1 MCAYIYVYILI
12 HTPTAERDFKSLK
25 FLLFY
30 AAVWI
35 EQEIMLSPPLP
46 WITAFK
52 IPERSF
58 LQGTYRAPYISQL
71 QGQPLICPQEKGNA
85 LTMSRVFSKGEL

>member
-46 WITAFK
+46 WIIAFK
-52 IPERSF
+52 IPGN
-58 LQGTYRAPYISQL
+58 LQSSLYITAARAALDLSSREGKCSYNVQSIF
-71 QGQPLICPQEKGNA
+71 QG
-85 LTMSRVFSKGEL
+85 